1 MSNIVLTSE
10 NRILGIPV
18 KYTELNA
25 NEQIVATNAT
35 LGMLYYSAADGILY
49 DYTNINENEVIDGT
63 PVCVPLIE
71 DYKNQLKKKLLD
83 QIEQIDNIIQ

>member
-18 KYTELNA
+18 KYKELNK

-35 LGMLYYSAADGILY
+35 LGMLYYDPVDDSIHDYEDIDENGI
-49 DYTNINENEVIDGT
+49 IEGT
-63 PVCVPLIE
+63 PVCLPLIE
-71 DYKNQLKKKLLD
+71 DYKNHLKKKLLD
-83 QIEQIDNIIQ
+83 QIEQIDNII